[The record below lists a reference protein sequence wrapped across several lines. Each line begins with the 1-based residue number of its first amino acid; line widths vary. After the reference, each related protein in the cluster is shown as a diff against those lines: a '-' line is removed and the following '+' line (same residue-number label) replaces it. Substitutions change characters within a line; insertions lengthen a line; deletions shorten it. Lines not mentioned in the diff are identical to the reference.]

1 MPMYA
6 YKGLGPSG
14 KAVAG
19 LRDAESPKVLRQ
31 LLRKDGVVV
40 TDCEVS
46 TKGAAKPRAGGA
58 RGAAAATKKGLS
70 RDVDL
75 GNIFGGVRKVE
86 IAAFTRQ
93 LATLLRSGIPLAEA
107 LVALFDQLTN
117 VRFKVPVGEIRTAVN
132 EGSSLADAL
141 AKHPR
146 IFDELYVSMVRAG
159 EVAGNLDDVL
169 NRLAD
174 FLDNSQKLK
183 SKVSGAMVYPIIML
197 VVGTAIMAVLMVA
210 VIPEITRM
218 FAQQGK
224 VLPLNTRML
233 IGFADFIRHWWWAIL
248 LGLGLGFWA
257 FWAWSHSPDGRRSWH
272 QFILALPLVGP
283 LARHVAVSRFART
296 LGTMLQ
302 SGVEMLKAME
312 VAKQILTNVVLRKA
326 IEDAKKS
333 VTEGESLVATLK
345 RSNQFPSTMIHMVAV
360 GERAGQLEQML
371 QRIADAYES
380 EVDMKLNR
388 LTSLLGPL
396 MLVVMAVGVGFVVI
410 SILQPIMDM
419 GTFSRPH

>member
-6 YKGLGPSG
+6 YKGLGTSG
-14 KAVAG
+14 KAING
-19 LRDAESPKVLRQ
+19 LREAESPKALRQ
-31 LLRKDGVVV
+31 ILRKDGVVV

-46 TKGAAKPRAGGA
+46 TKGGAKA
-58 RGAAAATKKGLS
+58 RHQAATGVAAKKGLG
-70 RDVDL
+70 REVDL
-75 GNIFGGVRKVE
+75 GGMFLGVRKVE

-93 LATLLRSGIPLAEA
+93 MATLLRSGIPLSEA
-107 LVALFDQLTN
+107 LTAMFDQLTN

-159 EVAGNLDDVL
+159 EVAGNLDEVL

-174 FLDNSQKLK
+174 FLDGSQKLK
-183 SKVSGAMVYPIIML
+183 SKVQGAMIYPIIML
-197 VVGTAIMAVLMVA
+197 IVGTAIMAVLMVA

-224 VLPLNTRML
+224 TLPLNTRML
-233 IGFADFIRHWWWAIL
+233 IGFADFIRGYWWAIL
-248 LGLGLGFWA
+248 LGLVGLFYGFWYWTHTPA
-257 FWAWSHSPDGRRSWH
+257 GRKDWHS
-272 QFILALPLVGP
+272 FILAMPLIGP
-283 LARHVAVSRFART
+283 LARHIAVSRFART
-296 LGTMLQ
+296 LGTMLA

-312 VAKQILTNVVLRKA
+312 VAKQILGNVVLRKA
-326 IEDAKKS
+326 VDDAKRA
-333 VTEGESLVATLK
+333 VTEGESLANTLK
-345 RSNQFPSTMIHMVAV
+345 RSGQFPSTMIHMVAV

-371 QRIADAYES
+371 QRVADAYES

-388 LTSLLGPL
+388 LTTMLGPI
-396 MLVVMAVGVGFVVI
+396 MLVFMAGGVGFVVI